1 MKILAIDLGKFNS
14 VACIYDEKITK
25 NRFQKFNTAPA
36 VLHDLLVIEE
46 PDLLLIEVCSIAGWV
61 CDMAETLNIEIKVA
75 NTNEDKFKWKNTKRK
90 TDKDD
95 ALRLIEMHIV
105 NRFSTVHIP
114 KTKTRQRR
122 AMIKGR
128 KAISGRITSIKNN
141 IRAILDRQGLVM
153 GKGKSG
159 WTKRSI
165 VYLRSL
171 AVEPQKSTED
181 NLWRSM
187 LCIELN
193 LLVVLQK
200 ALAQAEEVLDK
211 ISDNDKATQII
222 KTTPGIGYRTAE
234 IVAATI
240 DDPGRFKNG
249 KQAGCYVGFTPR
261 LYESGAI
268 RREGGISHKG
278 NAMLRGILVE
288 ACWLGMRYNPWI
300 RETYEK
306 ICRGDKNR
314 RKIAIVAVAR
324 KLFVRLWAMMR
335 DNQPWRGKLLHG

>member
-14 VACIYDEKITK
+14 VACIYDGKITK
-25 NRFQKFNTAPA
+25 NRFQKFNTAPG
-36 VLHDLLVIEE
+36 VLHDLLVVEE
-46 PDLLLIEVCSIAGWV
+46 PDLLLIEVCSMAGWV

-95 ALRLIEMHIV
+95 ALRLIEMYIV
-105 NRFSTVHIP
+105 NRFSTVPIP
-114 KTKTRQRR
+114 KIKTRQRR

-141 IRAILDRQGLVM
+141 IRAILDRQGLAM

-159 WTKRSI
+159 WTKQSI

-181 NLWRSM
+181 HLWRS
-187 LCIELN
+187 
-193 LLVVLQK
+193 
-200 ALAQAEEVLDK
+200 
-211 ISDNDKATQII
+211 
-222 KTTPGIGYRTAE
+222 
-234 IVAATI
+234 
-240 DDPGRFKNG
+240 
-249 KQAGCYVGFTPR
+249 
-261 LYESGAI
+261 
-268 RREGGISHKG
+268 
-278 NAMLRGILVE
+278 MLRGILVE

-324 KLFVRLWAMMR
+324 QLFVRLWAMMR
-335 DNQPWRGKLLHG
+335 DNKPWREKLLYG